1 MPEQPNINTQSNNS
15 ENELL
20 LETKPTTPHIK
31 LPPQNSQPFEDLES
45 NKSALLSPS
54 THGVDKDH
62 RLRSLRRDCSQFLN
76 SGSEA
81 DDETIPKCLSA
92 VMNRYGTESKSTG
105 NIQLDS
111 SSSVSSATTLENI
124 DSNRE
129 LKVRNSRKYIVQ
141 TNTLHTDIQEK
152 VNRRLRLNR
161 SSAYIRRILEV
172 GILLTLC
179 GVVVH
184 ETEVQKLLNTYK
196 IELFCQ
202 LIITILL
209 LLIYTTKFLLR
220 QRRLVNS
227 AKKTT
232 YSIEPTVLDPAP
244 LLYPSCITILV
255 SLIIFKKEPLDFL
268 PSISLAIS
276 SIPRAIVPSFEEPG
290 NINTLHW
297 IISLTPLFISK
308 SLHSHISLSGNIQAP
323 VLPFDPEV
331 LALIPPLHQ
340 ALCSTLRYLT
350 TTSLLPAELQLLS
363 ISLISLLLH
372 SKSLPAT
379 VLKALLWGWGVGLLL
394 SCSKVLKWNMM
405 LSVVPKWRMRREA
418 KGSSISK
425 YKWLR
430 LFRKYFMLRNTMQSG
445 FVKNSHTNT
454 SSDDEIIRGTRKI
467 FSKNSSKTWNVN
479 SLALIDKKNCLS
491 GIVSNYESSKCKPKT
506 VDNVKLAKVSHQ
518 RKADAYNSSRLTR
531 RQSFRRRKTTGQSSQ
546 RLKLLTSTQVN
557 LRLCLYSVYVYLCT
571 FVIALIG
578 IRPYIG
584 KYALSEREPI
594 GWVLGYFLGD
604 VDNFRLYIVTRNLQ
618 RWIPLPHNRINLA
631 ESCTKSWIE
640 RLCLSIG
647 RGNIRLMISCYWLAV
662 TSSGISII
670 LRLSRRYEI
679 DTRRKIF
686 HFMMVA
692 MLLPTTYLDPIFTS
706 LSLSVIIA
714 IFLLLEVFRSSWL
727 PPFAKPLNSL
737 FKPYIDGRDLKGP
750 VVISHLFLLT
760 GCSVPLWLSLGS
772 TPLRNSNMNQ
782 TLDVPFREVSM
793 VSGVICVGM
802 GDAAASLIGRRYG
815 RHKWFWGGGKS
826 IEGSIAFFVAVGSA
840 LLMAKAWLRIGG
852 WPSNNDDS
860 WLITIGKASSAACLA
875 SLTEAIV
882 TGGNDN
888 IIVPIIFW
896 ICVKGLD
903 T

>member
-1 MPEQPNINTQSNNS
+1 MPEQPNRNTQSNSS
-15 ENELL
+15 ENEPLL
-20 LETKPTTPHIK
+20 QPKPTTPHIN
-31 LPPQNSQPFEDLES
+31 LPPQSSQIYEELES
-45 NKSALLSPS
+45 SITAPPSPS
-54 THGVDKDH
+54 THGVDRDH
-62 RLRSLRRDCSQFLN
+62 RLRSPRRDCSQFLN

-81 DDETIPKCLSA
+81 DDETIPKYQSA
-92 VMNRYGTESKSTG
+92 VMFRYGTESKSTG
-105 NIQLDS
+105 NIQLGS
-111 SSSVSSATTLENI
+111 SCSVSSATTLENI
-124 DSNRE
+124 DSNRDQQ
-129 LKVRNSRKYIVQ
+129 LQNSRKCIGQ
-141 TNTLHTDIQEK
+141 TNTLHTNIKEEL
-152 VNRRLRLNR
+152 NRRLRLNR

-179 GVVVH
+179 SVVVH
-184 ETEVQKLLNTYK
+184 ETEVQKLLNTHK
-196 IELFCQ
+196 LELFCQ
-202 LIITILL
+202 FIITIFLL
-209 LLIYTTKFLLR
+209 LMYTTKFLLR
-220 QRRLVNS
+220 QRRLVHS
-227 AKKTT
+227 SKKTT

-255 SLIIFKKEPLDFL
+255 SLIIFKKEPLGFL

-276 SIPRAIVPSFEEPG
+276 SIPRVIVPSFEEPG

-297 IISLTPLFISK
+297 IISLIPLFLSK
-308 SLHSHISLSGNIQAP
+308 SLHSHISISGKIQAP

-340 ALCSTLRYLT
+340 ALCTTLRYLT

-363 ISLISLLLH
+363 ISLVSLLLH
-372 SKSLPAT
+372 SKSLPAI

-425 YKWLR
+425 NKWLR
-430 LFRKYFMLRNTMQSG
+430 LFRKYFILKNTMPSR

-454 SSDDEIIRGTRKI
+454 SSDEELILGTRKI

-479 SLALIDKKNCLS
+479 SLAPIDKKSCLS
-491 GIVSNYESSKCKPKT
+491 GIVSNYESSKCKSRT
-506 VDNVKLAKVSHQ
+506 VENIKLAKVTHQ
-518 RKADAYNSSRLTR
+518 RKADAYSSSRLTR
-531 RQSFRRRKTTGQSSQ
+531 KQSFGKRKTTGQSSQ

-557 LRLCLYSVYVYLCT
+557 LRMWLYGVYVYSCT
-571 FVIALIG
+571 SVIALIG

-584 KYALSEREPI
+584 KYALSGHEPI

-604 VDNFRLYIVTRNLQ
+604 LANFRLYVVTRNLQ
-618 RWIPLPHNRINLA
+618 RWIPLPHNEINLA
-631 ESCTKSWIE
+631 EACSKSWLE

-662 TSSGISII
+662 TSSGLSIVF
-670 LRLSRRYEI
+670 RLSRRYEI

-714 IFLLLEVFRSSWL
+714 MFLLLEVFRSSWL
-727 PPFAKPLNSL
+727 PPFAKPLTSL

-772 TPLRNSNMNQ
+772 ILLRNSNMIQ

-802 GDAAASLIGRRYG
+802 GDAAASLVGRRYG

-826 IEGSIAFFVAVGSA
+826 IEGSIAFVVAVGSA
-840 LLMAKAWLRIGG
+840 LVMAKAWLRIGG

-860 WLITIGKASSAACLA
+860 WLITVGKASSAACLA